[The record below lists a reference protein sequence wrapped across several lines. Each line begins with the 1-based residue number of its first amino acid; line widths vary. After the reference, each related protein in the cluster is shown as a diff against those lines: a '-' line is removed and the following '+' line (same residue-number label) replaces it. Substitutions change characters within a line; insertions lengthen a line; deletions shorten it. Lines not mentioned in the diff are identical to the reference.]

1 MVKRTNKRYILILLL
16 FFHTV
21 NTYMDRIVIS
31 AASVDIKADLNITDQ
46 MMGLIFGIFALGYAL
61 FQIPSGWVAD
71 KYGPRK
77 ALTAVVSLWS
87 TFTALSGLAWNAIS
101 MLFIRFLFGVGEAGA
116 FPGATRA
123 FYKWVPALERSL
135 AQGFFHSGARVGAA
149 FSLFL
154 MPFLIDL
161 IGWRMTF
168 ILNGLI
174 GIIWALIWYFW
185 FRDSPADHRGVNKT
199 ELEYIKKGLEEQDE
213 THAAE
218 SDKIPLGQIIT
229 SRNMLLAMFQYI
241 ASNVTFFISFTW
253 LLPYMTGQ
261 WGEVARYYAWV
272 PLAVGT
278 TAHWT
283 AGWFGTYLY
292 EKGKVVASRRAP
304 AITGFAISVF
314 GLFLTILVGGGSPLA
329 YVLCFSVAVFGVEM
343 TISPSWSFCM
353 DIGGAKSG
361 AVSGAMNMLGNLGS
375 AFSAIIFPVFVASVT
390 LPYFA
395 ETTGTAN
402 SFFVF
407 AATLNSLAIVAWMF
421 MNPKRVFKPMSK
433 KKIRQRLI
441 IFLVISM
448 VLVGGLLIYNLL

>member
-1 MVKRTNKRYILILLL
+1 MNKKTNKRYVLILLL

-31 AASVDIKADLNITDQ
+31 AASVDVKRDLNITDQ
-46 MMGLIFGIFALGYAL
+46 MMGWIFGIFALGYAL
-61 FQIPSGWVAD
+61 MQIPAGWVAD

-77 ALTAVVSLWS
+77 ALTIVVSLWS

-101 MLFIRFLFGVGEAGA
+101 MLFIRFFFGVGEAGA

-123 FYKWVPALERSL
+123 FYKWVPAGERSL

-161 IGWRMTF
+161 VGWRMTF
-168 ILNGLI
+168 ILNGI
-174 GIIWALIWYFW
+174 VGIAWALIWYFW
-185 FRDSPADHRGVNKT
+185 FRDNPADHSRVNQA
-199 ELEYIKKGLEEQDE
+199 ELEYIQRGLKEEDE
-213 THAAE
+213 TQAAT
-218 SDKIPLGQIIT
+218 SDKIPLGQIVT
-229 SRNMLLAMFQYI
+229 SSNMLLAMFQYI

-278 TAHWT
+278 TAHWF
-283 AGWFGTYLY
+283 AGGFGTYLY
-292 EKGKVVASRRAP
+292 EKGKVVASRRTP
-304 AITGFAISVF
+304 AITGFVISIF
-314 GLFLTILVGGGSPLA
+314 GLFLTILIGGGSPLA

-375 AFSAIIFPVFVASVT
+375 AFSAVVFPYFVASVT
-390 LPYFA
+390 FPYFA

-407 AATLNSLAIVAWMF
+407 AALLNLLAIVAWMF
-421 MNPKRVFKPMSK
+421 MNPKRVLIPMSK
-433 KKIRQRLI
+433 RKIRQRLI
-441 IFLVISM
+441 IFLVVSV